1 MSFNTS
7 QQEKLE
13 KSGYSAF
20 IVGGYVRDKLLDI
33 KTNDIDEAM
42 IDFYVDLINSISK
55 KEVSSKSILAEVDN
69 VYAETGK
76 VRIPQDFME
85 NHLSF
90 VSYQS
95 IGRFKVQTEGVL
107 YKTNRMW

>member
-1 MSFNTS
+1 M
-7 QQEKLE
+7 
-13 KSGYSAF
+13 
-20 IVGGYVRDKLLDI
+20 
-33 KTNDIDEAM
+33 
-42 IDFYVDLINSISK
+42 
-55 KEVSSKSILAEVDN
+55 DN